1 MRVGVLYNPLSGRL
15 VRHPNLIHN
24 VLSVYGNLQQA
35 QVKTPQDIVE
45 ALRTFAHH
53 HVTLL
58 IIIGGDGT
66 LQATLD
72 ALFND
77 RPFQTMPHVAIMPG
91 GTANLVAGD
100 VGTGPLHAQSLRAL
114 LAKAGSLSREFS
126 FVKRPI
132 LRVQFPDN
140 RMPLHGMF
148 FGAGAIY
155 QGTKIGLE
163 TKQGIGRM
171 GEWGAG
177 LIMVRSM
184 LALAMGSPQD
194 LGPVTATLSVV
205 EGKASEH
212 EYLVV
217 LVSTLERLFL
227 GLKPFWSDQDGALHY
242 TSLRIPYRYLW
253 RVLPKV
259 LRGNPHPLAI
269 GSHGYESKNVSMLQI
284 GMKSGFVL
292 DGEIHASPTTGES
305 MTLDSAGELSFIQVA
320 AEAS

>member
-1 MRVGVLYNPLSGRL
+1 
-15 VRHPNLIHN
+15 
-24 VLSVYGNLQQA
+24 
-35 QVKTPQDIVE
+35 
-45 ALRTFAHH
+45 
-53 HVTLL
+53 
-58 IIIGGDGT
+58 
-66 LQATLD
+66 
-72 ALFND
+72 
-77 RPFQTMPHVAIMPG
+77 MPG

-100 VGTGPLHAQSLRAL
+100 VGTGPLNAQSLRAL

-227 GLKPFWSDQDGALHY
+227 GLKPFWSDQDGALQISIDTQH
-242 TSLRIPYRYLW
+242 
-253 RVLPKV
+253 VMD
-259 LRGNPHPLAI
+259 
-269 GSHGYESKNVSMLQI
+269 EI
-284 GMKSGFVL
+284 GMANQTPTQWIIEDSDTHLRSPCCMTPKMKAQTFNCRLASNRQR
-292 DGEIHASPTTGES
+292 GEKPKHLWSYLMRAGGLVNNLTAKES
-305 MTLDSAGELSFIQVA
+305 
-320 AEAS
+320 

>member
-1 MRVGVLYNPLSGRL
+1 MRVGVLYNPMSGRL
-15 VRHPNLIHN
+15 VRRPHLIHN
-24 VLSVYGNLQQA
+24 VLSAHGDLLQA

-45 ALRTFAHH
+45 TLRTFSHH
-53 HVTLL
+53 HVNIL

-66 LQATLD
+66 LQATFD

-77 RPFQTMPHVAIMPG
+77 RPFQSMPHIAIVPG

-100 VGTGPLHAQSLRAL
+100 VGAGPLHAPSLRAL
-114 LAKAGSLSREFS
+114 LAKAASQSAKISL
-126 FVKRPI
+126 VKRPI

-140 RMPLHGMF
+140 RLPLHGMF

-177 LIMVRSM
+177 LIMVKSM
-184 LALAMGSPQD
+184 LALMMGNPQD
-194 LGPVTATLSVV
+194 LGPVKAALSLD
-205 EGKASEH
+205 EGKPSEL

-227 GLKPFWSDQDGALHY
+227 GLRPFWGDEAGALHY
-242 TSLRIPYRYLW
+242 TSLRIPYQNLW
-253 RVLPKV
+253 RVLPTA

-269 GSHGYESKNVSMLQI
+269 NRHGYESKNVSMLQI

-292 DGEIHASPTTGES
+292 DGEIQSSPNQGEP
-305 MTLDSAGELSFIQVA
+305 MTLDSAGEISFIQMA
-320 AEAS
+320 AGDS